1 MKVRGT
7 VSACARPVR
16 APGTLEYCVGYE
28 LVVRRV
34 RGDGSEGRPAGD
46 SACADFELATDE
58 GPVYV
63 RASAASSLALRKR
76 ASGRAGDVLD
86 GSAFGRRGSPHPGAG
101 TAVRL
106 GVFQVGDNVVV
117 WGQDDVEIRPDLPT
131 DGYRTPPMRR
141 LIVGDTENPVVVS
154 NLPGA
159 WLLDDPF
166 LSRRALLQRILR
178 RRKARSTE

>member
-1 MKVRGT
+1 M
-7 VSACARPVR
+7 
-16 APGTLEYCVGYE
+16 
-28 LVVRRV
+28 
-34 RGDGSEGRPAGD
+34 
-46 SACADFELATDE
+46 
-58 GPVYV
+58 
-63 RASAASSLALRKR
+63 
-76 ASGRAGDVLD
+76 
-86 GSAFGRRGSPHPGAG
+86 
-101 TAVRL
+101 RL

-166 LSRRALLQRILR
+166 LSRRALLQRSLR